1 MRAYDPESLE
11 QAQPLML
18 DANNRILKTTKNGGS
33 FIKSRHFLMH
43 TMKRLTS
50 VSRDDDA
57 YPFPDCNA
65 SCDAAHDRDSCA

>member
-1 MRAYDPESLE
+1 ME

-18 DANNRILKTTKNGGS
+18 DANNHILKTTKMAALS
-33 FIKSRHFLMH
+33 SRAAIFLMH